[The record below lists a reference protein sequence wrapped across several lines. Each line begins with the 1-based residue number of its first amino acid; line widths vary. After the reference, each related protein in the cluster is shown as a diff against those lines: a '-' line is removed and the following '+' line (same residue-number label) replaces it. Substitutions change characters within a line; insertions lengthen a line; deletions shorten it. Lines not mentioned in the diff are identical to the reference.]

1 MNKCEL
7 AFLLS
12 YLKKA
17 IFNLERVRA
26 YDETTVSEE
35 IITELKQ
42 TLILYKHRK
51 DKEYYEKQQ

>member
-26 YDETTVSEE
+26 YDEAAVSEE

-51 DKEYYEKQQ
+51 DQEDYEQQ

>member
-26 YDETTVSEE
+26 YDETAVSEE

-51 DKEYYEKQQ
+51 DQEDYEQQQ

>member
-26 YDETTVSEE
+26 YDENAVSEE

-51 DKEYYEKQQ
+51 DQEDYEQQ

>member
-26 YDETTVSEE
+26 LDEEAVDKE
-35 IITELKQ
+35 IIDNLKQ

-51 DKEYYEKQQ
+51 DQEHYEQQ

>member
-26 YDETTVSEE
+26 YDENAVSEE
-35 IITELKQ
+35 IINELKE

-51 DKEYYEKQQ
+51 DQEDYEQQ